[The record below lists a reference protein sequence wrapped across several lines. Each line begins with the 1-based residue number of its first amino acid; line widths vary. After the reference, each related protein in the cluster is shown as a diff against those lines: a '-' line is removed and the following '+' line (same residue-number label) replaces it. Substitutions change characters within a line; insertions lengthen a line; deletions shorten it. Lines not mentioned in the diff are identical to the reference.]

1 MCGSSFVV
9 AVHRERH
16 ICFIKVTLV
25 FGCWV
30 SEVWIYRSQLDEVAV
45 YTLSVANIVLYMYI
59 LGAGMLCC
67 CNWTSLSTVY
77 FIKFTWIVRLCGG
90 MLWVSEVW
98 RYRSW
103 LGVVAMYTLLSA
115 HHALYMYVL
124 GVWKLSCS
132 NWPSWATYMLHKSH
146 FSFRMLSVRGVN
158 ISFTTRWGCRLHTI
172 SG

>member
-1 MCGSSFVV
+1 MWIWWPFT
-9 AVHRERH
+9 HNYPL
-16 ICFIKVTLV
+16 KVTLV
-25 FGCWV
+25 FRMFSVRGV
-30 SEVWIYRSQLDEVAV
+30 IYRSRLGVVAM
-45 YTLSVANIVLYMYI
+45 YTLLPTRHALYMYV
-59 LGAGMLCC
+59 LGVWLLSCS
-67 CNWTSLSTVY
+67 NWTSWATYMLHKSH
-77 FIKFTWIVRLCGG
+77 FSFR

-98 RYRSW
+98 IYRSW

-158 ISFTTRWGCRLHTI
+158 ISFTTRSGGRLHTI